1 MATLD
6 SVKAKMQSLIA
17 KMNGK
22 TGRSDSNVTDAVNAL
37 ISGYNPTGTTP
48 SGTKTITENGI
59 HDVAEYASAL
69 VNVPAPTQ
77 TSVVRSITIDTALGN
92 GTNTAKT
99 ILTADEFVKAH
110 YADDGFYAMLIPAA
124 TAGTTTNTVTWL
136 YHGNRNIGST
146 GCIRYGFAF
155 YNSSATALGYRPC
168 DKKASEKG
176 YNVSF
181 RAKDTGDLDIYVES
195 GRIVQAGN
203 YLLVLALAE

>member
-6 SVKAKMQSLIA
+6 SVTSKMRSLIA
-17 KMNGK
+17 NINGK
-22 TGRSDSNVTDAVNAL
+22 TGRSDANIADAVDAL
-37 ISGYNPTGTTP
+37 ISGYNPSGTTP
-48 SGTKTITENGI
+48 SGTKTITENGT
-59 HDVAEYASAL
+59 HDVAGYASAF
-69 VNVPAPTQ
+69 VNVSAPAQ
-77 TSVVRSITIDTALGN
+77 ISVVRSITIDTALGN

-99 ILTADEFVKAH
+99 ILTADAFVEAH
-110 YADDGFYAMLIPAA
+110 YADDGFYAVLIPTE

-136 YHGNRNIGST
+136 HHGNRNIGST